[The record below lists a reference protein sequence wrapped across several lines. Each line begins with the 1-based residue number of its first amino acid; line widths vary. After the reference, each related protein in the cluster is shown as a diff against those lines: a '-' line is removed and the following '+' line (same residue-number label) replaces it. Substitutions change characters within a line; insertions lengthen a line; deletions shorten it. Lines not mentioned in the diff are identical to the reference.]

1 MRYQRRGTILYMH
14 VRHVHLL
21 MLGYAARLVFRGEEG
36 GGSIEKHKS
45 TLAMIP
51 TKYFTI
57 EVPDYLFQSCSWLW
71 IRHFYIGKPWE
82 ILSYPMKVG

>member
-1 MRYQRRGTILYMH
+1 MRYQRRGTILYIR

-36 GGSIEKHKS
+36 KRGIYKS

-51 TKYFTI
+51 AKYFTV
-57 EVPDYLFQSCSWLW
+57 EVPDYLFQSCSWL
-71 IRHFYIGKPWE
+71 KLDPT
-82 ILSYPMKVG
+82 LL